1 MKSVKLRTRDLI
13 DPESEIHYAYHK
25 SLATITTPHYHDFFE
40 IFLITKGEAVHK
52 INEKEEI
59 IEEGDLVFIRPDDT
73 HHYEKSD
80 DRNCELINLAFPS
93 TTILK
98 LFDYFGDGF
107 HSDKLLNANYP
118 PRIKLSKIEKEI
130 LVSRFEKLNTLKR
143 TNKKKI
149 KTELRILLADIFS
162 RYFIYEEESKNKI
175 IPGWLMKLKSE
186 MEKKENFS
194 AGINKMHELCKRTPE
209 HLSRSFKKYF
219 NESPT
224 DYITNLRLNFA
235 ANLLSNSDE
244 DITNIAMDCG
254 FENLSH
260 FYHLFKKRFDASPK
274 EFRSKHQKTIIP
286 F

>member
-1 MKSVKLRTRDLI
+1 MKAVKLKTKDLI

-25 SLATITTPHYHDFFE
+25 SLATITTPHNHDFFE
-40 IFLITKGEAVHK
+40 IFLITKGIALHR
-52 INEKEEI
+52 INDTEEI

-73 HHYEKSD
+73 HYYEKSD
-80 DRNCELINLAFPS
+80 DKNCELINLAFPS
-93 TTILK
+93 TSILK

-107 HSDKLLNANYP
+107 NSDKLLKAEYP
-118 PRIKLSKIEKEI
+118 PKVRLSKIEKEI

-143 TNKKKI
+143 SNKKKI

-162 RYFIYEEESKNKI
+162 RYFIYEEESNNEI

-194 AGINKMHELCKRTPE
+194 GGIHKMYELCERSPE
-209 HLSRSFKKYF
+209 HLSRTFKKYF
-219 NESPT
+219 SESPT
-224 DYITNLRLNFA
+224 DYITNLRLNYA

-244 DITNIAMDCG
+244 DITNIAMECG

-260 FYHLFKKRFDASPK
+260 FYHLFRKKFDVSPK
-274 EFRSKHQKTIIP
+274 EFRLKHQKTIIP